1 MAVSGGSTIV
11 KNGELNVY
19 IKRPLKRSRT
29 PFGSPNESSSIDF
42 TSIKRPLA
50 NYQELSE
57 ERKTNVRHTE
67 GDDQFWFSNAAH
79 VACLF
84 QNKVMFLLKIM
95 LIYFC

>member
-1 MAVSGGSTIV
+1 MGSW
-11 KNGELNVY
+11 
-19 IKRPLKRSRT
+19 RPLKRPRT

-42 TSIKRPLA
+42 ISIKRPLA

-57 ERKTNVRHTE
+57 ERKIKE

-95 LIYFC
+95 LIYFY